1 MQIYLCMIY
10 KGKFASVGPYLWSL
24 KTTLEGVSGPIIV
37 QAKDC
42 SESIIKQWRN
52 TGRHVKY
59 LMSEYAC
66 TQFNNL
72 IKFKNMKKFMENLG
86 WLSTISKKYKTNAL
100 ILKRT

>member
-42 SESIIKQWRN
+42 SESIIKQ
-52 TGRHVKY
+52 
-59 LMSEYAC
+59 
-66 TQFNNL
+66 
-72 IKFKNMKKFMENLG
+72 
-86 WLSTISKKYKTNAL
+86 
-100 ILKRT
+100 